1 LSRSRASI
9 TAILFFFILFPVLTL
24 SEPTVIPQVA
34 CYSSTKAILYNG
46 TVLEL
51 PSLRHLAQ
59 LGPIEGCDIYSGY
72 GEHIAVWRNGRVDV
86 YDGLSMRFTVQGE
99 RAYIGYRFVLVT
111 AKDFAAVY
119 SLYGFQVL
127 RLDNYTVPAYVR
139 LLGAGKAASKAVL
152 LITPT
157 TCPTGMRIRSYILVY
172 DLDLGLWDVYQ
183 TGIVAF
189 VPLPSGVL
197 WIKNGTLYHNGQ
209 AIGNAPE
216 KVYSVGNFDG
226 YAYIQQDKVIIVAI
240 NGSTYT
246 LPLPGGRD
254 LAVSRLTQGFVACSS
269 YECTCTFNCT
279 GFSQIAYQAFAPP
292 TATETDTHYLLYV
305 SPNLYL
311 LEKPKPTA
319 PQNSTQ
325 PNSQVP
331 TNNTQPI
338 SHTPTN
344 NTQPSNQTPIN
355 ATTPQ
360 NNTTTT
366 QPPVNTTLPHN
377 NTKPQDNTTLANN
390 TPPPPQNITAN
401 TGTQSPSQSTGQAP
415 SMYLAIPVAILTAL
429 AFAGYTLYK
438 RRYRYIS

>member
-9 TAILFFFILFPVLTL
+9 TATLFFFALLPVFAP
-24 SEPTVIPQVA
+24 SQPVVVHQVA
-34 CYSSTKAILYNG
+34 CYSTTTAILYNG

-51 PSLRHLAQ
+51 PTLRPLGQ
-59 LGPIEGCDIYSGY
+59 LGPIEGCDIYEGY
-72 GEHIAVWRNGRVDV
+72 GEHIAVWRNGRVEV
-86 YDGLSMRFTVQGE
+86 YDGLSKRFTVQGD

-139 LLGAGKAASKAVL
+139 LLGAGKAGPKAVL

-209 AIGNAPE
+209 AIGTAPDRL
-216 KVYSVGNFDG
+216 YPVGNFDG
-226 YAYIQQDKVIIVAI
+226 YAYTQGDKVIIVAI
-240 NGSTYT
+240 NGSTYK

-279 GFSQIAYQAFAPP
+279 GFSAIAYQAFAPP
-292 TATETDTHYLLYV
+292 TVTETSTHYLLYV
-305 SPNLYL
+305 APNLYL

-325 PNSQVP
+325 PNSQTP
-331 TNNTQPI
+331 INNTQPNNYM
-338 SHTPTN
+338 PTN
-344 NTQPSNQTPIN
+344 T
-355 ATTPQ
+355 TTPQ
-360 NNTTTT
+360 NNTSTT
-366 QPPVNTTLPHN
+366 QPPINMTLPHN
-377 NTKPQDNTTLANN
+377 NTKPQNNAPANTPSAQNN
-390 TPPPPQNITAN
+390 T
-401 TGTQSPSQSTGQAP
+401 QSTSPRQNTSQNQGFSTSLVIPIALLIV
-415 SMYLAIPVAILTAL
+415 LALL
-429 AFAGYTLYK
+429 GYTLYR